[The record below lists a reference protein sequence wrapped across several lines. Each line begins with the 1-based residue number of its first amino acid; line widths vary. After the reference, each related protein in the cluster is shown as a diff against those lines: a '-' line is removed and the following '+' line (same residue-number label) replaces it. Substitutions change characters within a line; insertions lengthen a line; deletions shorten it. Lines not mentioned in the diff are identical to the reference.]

1 MRSHRL
7 SPRSLTPKAAIISD
21 ANPTLDHDGFR
32 PKAAI
37 TFVETKFVNR
47 QWGDNLDVVATGI
60 ARFYLDVE
68 HALEVLCLGH
78 RGTALDGVLL
88 LREIGRAL
96 VLEFGYT
103 RVAFPILWLQ
113 SETAR
118 RTGVQNAFDRG

>member
-1 MRSHRL
+1 M
-7 SPRSLTPKAAIISD
+7 TGD
-21 ANPTLDHDGFR
+21 VNPTLDHDGFR

-37 TFVETKFVNR
+37 TFLETKFVNR
-47 QWGDNLDVVATGI
+47 RWGDNLDVAATGVV
-60 ARFYLDVE
+60 RFYTDVE
-68 HALEVLCLGH
+68 HALEALCLGH
-78 RGTALDGVLL
+78 CGTALDGVLL